1 MGKLLLLTLNE
12 QEETAI
18 DKIISAI
25 SNYMRLEPM
34 QLTPVSV
41 LSFPGLEIRQSQR
54 RVFQD
59 GEEVNLTRLEYNALV
74 FLASNPGIVLTRTQ
88 IFEAV
93 WNMESDM
100 DEFRTM
106 QTLMLKV
113 QKQAKAIKKIQEIT
127 LPNLRQ
133 QLAETTGIFKGK
145 ERKALEKQIQ
155 QTESE
160 LKEKLNKLPDILKDD
175 GYPDVQAFMKTYRK
189 AEAIITQYN
198 QDLAEWE
205 QTVKNGQKPAEK
217 QHRPPERQSVR
228 NRLRQL
234 QEESKQSSQS
244 KQRKKSQGRDR

>member
-59 GEEVNLTRLEYNALV
+59 GEEVNLTCLEYNALV

-93 WNMESDM
+93 WNMESDTCHSSVANVIYNL
-100 DEFRTM
+100 R
-106 QTLMLKV
+106 
-113 QKQAKAIKKIQEIT
+113 KKIEPDSRKPTYIKT
-127 LPNLRQ
+127 VL
-133 QLAETTGIFKGK
+133 GI
-145 ERKALEKQIQ
+145 
-155 QTESE
+155 
-160 LKEKLNKLPDILKDD
+160 
-175 GYPDVQAFMKTYRK
+175 GYKFASG
-189 AEAIITQYN
+189 E
-198 QDLAEWE
+198 
-205 QTVKNGQKPAEK
+205 
-217 QHRPPERQSVR
+217 
-228 NRLRQL
+228 
-234 QEESKQSSQS
+234 
-244 KQRKKSQGRDR
+244 

>member
-74 FLASNPGIVLTRTQ
+74 FLASNPGIVLTKTQ

-93 WNMESDM
+93 WNMESDTCHSSVANVIYNL
-100 DEFRTM
+100 R
-106 QTLMLKV
+106 
-113 QKQAKAIKKIQEIT
+113 KKIEPDSRKPTYIKT
-127 LPNLRQ
+127 VL
-133 QLAETTGIFKGK
+133 GI
-145 ERKALEKQIQ
+145 
-155 QTESE
+155 
-160 LKEKLNKLPDILKDD
+160 
-175 GYPDVQAFMKTYRK
+175 GYKFASG
-189 AEAIITQYN
+189 E
-198 QDLAEWE
+198 
-205 QTVKNGQKPAEK
+205 
-217 QHRPPERQSVR
+217 
-228 NRLRQL
+228 
-234 QEESKQSSQS
+234 
-244 KQRKKSQGRDR
+244 